1 MQVEK
6 LSGNPKPLDILT
18 KINQII
24 DKAIPVGFIYV
35 QFPGESAP
43 ADLFEGEWTNI
54 SSQFAGQFFR
64 AEGGNAASFGSSQ
77 GGGAPDIS
85 GYLGPFLTSQIN
97 SASGA
102 IYFGFGSQVNWN
114 VVTSGNMGEVY
125 AHVNLSD
132 LRSHAGYSLNE
143 FRPANHTIRIWKR
156 TA

>member
-1 MQVEK
+1 MTVAQIQT
-6 LSGNPKPLDILT
+6 NPTNLDMID
-18 KINQII
+18 KINEII

-114 VVTSGNMGEVY
+114 VETSGSMGEVY
-125 AHVNLSD
+125 AHVNLSA

-156 TA
+156 TS